1 MHAIRVSK
9 PGGRDALEYLELEAA
24 PLRAGEARVRLEAI
38 GVNYIDVYHR
48 TGLYPL
54 TPPFTPGSE
63 GAGTVEEVAA
73 GVTGVA
79 RGDRVAYA
87 LVRGAYA
94 ERVSVPADMLV
105 KVPDGVDL
113 RIAAAAMLQGM
124 TAHYLVTSTFVL
136 GRNMTA
142 LVHAAAGGV
151 GGLLVQMA
159 KARGARV
166 IATCSTSK
174 LGLVRELG
182 ADEVIDYT
190 TTDFQEAVQRLTGG
204 EGVHVV
210 YDAVGRTTFDRSL
223 ECVRTRG
230 MLVSYG
236 QSSGAVPPFDPLRL
250 GKKGIYLTRPSL
262 GHYIATRAE
271 LEWRARE
278 LFSAIVSGALRVR
291 IDREIPL
298 RDAAE
303 AHRLLEDRA
312 TTGKLLLIP

>member
-1 MHAIRVSK
+1 MRAIRVSK
-9 PGGRDALEYLELEAA
+9 PGGLEALEYVETEPA
-24 PLRAGEARVRLEAI
+24 PLRAGEVRVRLEAI

-48 TGLYPL
+48 SGLYPMP
-54 TPPFTPGSE
+54 TPFTPGSE
-63 GAGTVEEVAA
+63 GAGIVEAVAP
-73 GVTGVA
+73 GVTGFGV
-79 RGDRVAYA
+79 GDRVAYA

-94 ERVSVPADMLV
+94 ERVNVSFDMLV
-105 KVPDGVDL
+105 EVPDGVDL
-113 RIAAAAMLQGM
+113 RVAAAAMLQGM

-136 GRNMTA
+136 QQGMTA

-159 KARGARV
+159 RARGARV

-174 LGLVRELG
+174 LGLVRDLG
-182 ADEVIDYT
+182 ADEIVDYT
-190 TTDFQEAVQRLTGG
+190 KADFQEAVQRLTNGD
-204 EGVHVV
+204 GVHVV
-210 YDAVGRTTFDRSL
+210 YDAVGRTTFDKSL

-278 LFSAIVSGALRVR
+278 LFEAIGSGALRVR

-298 RDAAE
+298 REAAE
-303 AHRLLEDRA
+303 AHRLLESRA

>member
-9 PGGRDALEYLELEAA
+9 TGGLEALEYVETEPA
-24 PLRAGEARVRLEAI
+24 PLRAGEVRVRLEAV

-48 TGLYPL
+48 NGLYPMP
-54 TPPFTPGSE
+54 TPFTPGSE
-63 GAGTVEEVAA
+63 GAGIVEALA
-73 GVTGVA
+73 PGVTGLGV
-79 RGDRVAYA
+79 GDRVAYA

-94 ERVSVPADMLV
+94 ERVNVPANMLV
-105 KVPDGVDL
+105 RVPDGVEL
-113 RIAAAAMLQGM
+113 RVAAAAMLQGM

-136 GRNMTA
+136 QQGMVA

-159 KARGARV
+159 KARNARV

-174 LGLVRELG
+174 LGLVRDLG
-182 ADEVIDYT
+182 ADEIIDYAKA
-190 TTDFQEAVQRLTGG
+190 DFHEAVQRLTDGD
-204 EGVHVV
+204 GVHVV
-210 YDAVGRTTFDRSL
+210 YDAVGRTTFDKSL

-278 LFSAIVSGALRVR
+278 LFEAIGSGALRVR
-291 IDREIPL
+291 IDRELPL
-298 RDAAE
+298 REAAE
-303 AHRLLEDRA
+303 AHRLLESRA
-312 TTGKLLLIP
+312 TTGKLLLVP

>member
-63 GAGTVEEVAA
+63 GAGIVEEVAA